1 MKKTLLFFLLFWSFT
16 ISATVPVG
24 FLMRQADSLYNSGSL
39 KECSEIYGKVYDDTT
54 VNILVRMRAANS
66 LGEALLDMGRYQK
79 SFDIFEKAIE
89 IGEESKKGFSA
100 TDRLRLNTSDLYSQF
115 GKYEDARRL
124 LDGMRIDA
132 PADIQIRRA
141 ALSGTIYGRMK
152 EYGKALDAIDEA
164 VMAMSSNPANSV
176 SNDSANYGVL
186 LQNRGYICMDAG
198 RYDEANRNLEDAIV
212 YLKGDNHYVALSNL
226 ALVESKCGKH
236 KKALKD
242 IETVVSYF
250 KERGGYGE
258 RGEGGK
264 NLTRDYLIALR
275 KKGEILANAG
285 DNSAARQVFQE
296 FFKLEKDNIFQTLP
310 SMNVNTRLNYW
321 TSVKPGLSKVF
332 LIGEEGGDF
341 IADVALFRHQTSLM
355 GMNDTSRLR
364 ENLSLDAAKLKN
376 ILPSKSVAIQFVEY
390 EGGDK
395 GRCYAAVVTPKKGET
410 LFVPLF
416 REEFIKEPGRVR
428 GESILNAIS
437 KENPTLIDALYS
449 SVALGD
455 SVWQPILS
463 LLPDNVED
471 IYFTPEGVFHL
482 WGIENMPSKGL
493 EGKRLHRLSA
503 MANVKDKNRKKGLLS
518 GKSMIVGG
526 LDYSLR
532 PGDSDG
538 NEDVSKM
545 HAESEGRGG
554 DFTAFILLKERYPK
568 VREIFRYLPA
578 TRTEADTITALLG
591 RKATLFHE
599 LKEGDCKEILPGYN
613 HVHIASHGYCLVSG
627 LEGTPVSLSDSVM
640 IDRSLLYSGIALTGA
655 NNMEGSEAMDDG
667 ILSAREICDLD
678 MKDVDLVVLS
688 ACQTAKGEI
697 TDEGVSGL
705 VRALKMAGAGTIVAS
720 LWEVDDNSTRLFM
733 EGFYEGLQNGLSAAD
748 AYSLARSRL
757 KEYTRRVE
765 KRKFSP
771 SKMKREK
778 REGEVKEVRPY
789 TTPFYTS
796 PFILI
801 D

>member
-1 MKKTLLFFLLFWSFT
+1 MKKTLLFFLLLWSFT
-16 ISATVPVG
+16 ISAGVPVG
-24 FLMRQADSLYNSGSL
+24 ELMRQADRLYDAGSL
-39 KECSEIYGKVYDDTT
+39 KECSEIYSRVYNDTA
-54 VNILVRMRAANS
+54 VNVLVRLRAANS
-66 LGEALLDMGRYQK
+66 LGEAMLDLGCFQK
-79 SFDIFEKAIE
+79 SFDVFEKAIE
-89 IGEESKKGFSA
+89 IGKASKKGFSA
-100 TDRLRLNTSDLYSQF
+100 TDRLRLNTADLYSQF
-115 GKYEDARRL
+115 GKYENARNL
-124 LDGMRIDA
+124 LEGIRPDA
-132 PADIQIRRA
+132 PQDIQIRKA

-152 EYGKALDAIDEA
+152 EYEKALEALDEA
-164 VMAMSSNPANSV
+164 VEAMTADSGNSV
-176 SNDSANYGVL
+176 NNDSANYGVL

-198 RYDEANRNLEDAIV
+198 RYDEASRNLEDAIS
-212 YLKGDNHYVALSNL
+212 YLKGDNRYVALSNL
-226 ALVESKCGKH
+226 ALVESKCGNH
-236 KKALKD
+236 EKALED
-242 IETVVSYF
+242 IEAVVSYF
-250 KERGGYGE
+250 KGIGKNGE
-258 RGEGGK
+258 RREGGK
-264 NLTRDYLIALR
+264 SSTRDYLIALR

-285 DNSAARQVFQE
+285 DIGASRQVFQE
-296 FFKLEKDNIFQTLP
+296 YFKLEKDNIFQTLP

-332 LIGEEGGDF
+332 LTGGEGGDF

-376 ILPSKSVAIQFVEY
+376 ILPSKGVAVQFIEY
-390 EGGDK
+390 ETGDK
-395 GRCYAAVVTPKKGET
+395 GRSYAAVVTPKKGET

-416 REEFIKEPGRVR
+416 SEEFIKETGRVR

-449 SVALGD
+449 STALGD

-482 WGIENMPSKGL
+482 WGIENMPSKAL
-493 EGKRLHRLSA
+493 EGKRLHRMSS
-503 MANVKDKNRKKGLLS
+503 MANVKDKNKAKGLLS

-532 PGDSDG
+532 QDKGSG
-538 NEDVSKM
+538 
-545 HAESEGRGG
+545 ESEASKKEEESVGKRG
-554 DFTAFILLKERYPK
+554 DFTAFVLLKERFPK

-591 RKATLFHE
+591 EKATLFHE
-599 LKEGDCKEILPGYN
+599 LKEDNCKEILPGYN

-678 MKDVDLVVLS
+678 MKDVNLVVLS

-733 EGFYEGLQNGLSAAD
+733 EGFYEGLQNGLTTAD
-748 AYSLARSRL
+748 AYTFARSRL
-757 KEYTRRVE
+757 KEYTRTVE
-765 KRKFSP
+765 KRRFSP
-771 SKMKREK
+771 AKMKREK
-778 REGEVKEVRPY
+778 GEGEVREVRPY